1 MKDITIIII
10 IINHPPVITI
20 IIIIITILVE
30 NHYHNAHV
38 SSACLPMQHPTSS
51 QNPFEIIAEK
61 MIDQFVEKKRI
72 PNHMGRFS

>member
-1 MKDITIIII
+1 
-10 IINHPPVITI
+10 
-20 IIIIITILVE
+20 
-30 NHYHNAHV
+30 
-38 SSACLPMQHPTSS
+38 MQHPTSS